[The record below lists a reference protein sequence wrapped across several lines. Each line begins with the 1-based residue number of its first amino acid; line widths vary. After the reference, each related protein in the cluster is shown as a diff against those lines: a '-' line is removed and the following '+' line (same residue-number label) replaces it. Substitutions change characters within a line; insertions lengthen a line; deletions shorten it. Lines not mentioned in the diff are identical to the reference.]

1 MRSKYADSPRKAPTL
16 YRCGADGMTTGNT
29 PRQRHPRTAENRTLC
44 RARALSKREAFVASG
59 RGRRQ
64 AAEAGADLR
73 SKYADSPRKAPTL
86 YRCGAD
92 GMTTGNTPRQRHP
105 RTAENRTL
113 CRARALSKREA
124 FVASGRGRRQAAEAG
139 ADLRSKY
146 ADSPRKAPTQNRCDV
161 YRISAGHAPHQR
173 IPPVPRRIELYA
185 GRGRKEN
192 ASVTQSGTCFPN
204 GGPGGKSIPE
214 SALRLGRSFRMA
226 PQAET
231 ATRNRAVEW
240 DVVSG

>member
-1 MRSKYADSPRKAPTL
+1 MSLP
-16 YRCGADGMTTGNT
+16 
-29 PRQRHPRTAENRTLC
+29 
-44 RARALSKREAFVASG
+44 AFLLLT
-59 RGRRQ
+59 
-64 AAEAGADLR
+64 D
-73 SKYADSPRKAPTL
+73 
-86 YRCGAD
+86 
-92 GMTTGNTPRQRHP
+92 
-105 RTAENRTL
+105 TAENRTL

-240 DVVSG
+240 DVVSGWHIKRKLHPGILIRNGIHLPDDGLSGKCDPEFALRPGRIFPSTAPTP